1 MKQCAICDR
10 FTENENASILTMGA
24 YGVPKY
30 LCDEC
35 AADIDAATLSHN
47 YEEAA
52 AAIERLGTR
61 VADCDPDGLTFK
73 NVSAILA
80 SAADRAKQIKAG
92 TYDFSLDEAEDDNA
106 FDEIPEELQA
116 SDDDA
121 ELDAIDEEKQK
132 KFDKVFNWIA
142 IGAIAAALIY
152 VLWRV
157 LDAYV
162 F

>member
-1 MKQCAICDR
+1 MKQCTICDKY
-10 FTENENASILTMGA
+10 TENENAPILTMGA

-35 AADIDAATLSHN
+35 AADIDTATLSHD

-52 AAIERLGTR
+52 DAIARLGER

-73 NVSAILA
+73 NVSAILS
-80 SAADRAKQIKAG
+80 SAAERAQQIKDG
-92 TYDFSLDEAEDDNA
+92 TYDFSLDDAEDDNS

-116 SDDDA
+116 SDEDA
-121 ELDAIDEEKQK
+121 ELDAIDEEKQRR
-132 KFDKVFNWIA
+132 FDKVFNWIS
-142 IGAIAAALIY
+142 IGAITAALLY